1 MTSSQERLKDR
12 RLNLKV
18 TRNLEVRTKMSL
30 YDGIKYN
37 IKGVMLAFKTPKLLM
52 LGILRFFIVLI
63 FTLVLS
69 GLVLYWHDEILLMIW
84 KMPDSGWLVYVW
96 KIVSW
101 LLSIFLA
108 AIAMVLSYL
117 TAQLFFCV
125 FIMDYMS
132 RITEKIISGK
142 EVPFEQ
148 GSWISFFIYLV
159 KQEIPRAII
168 PVLISLIIMVLGLMT
183 PISPIIVIISSV
195 AAVVFLAWDNTDLV
209 PARRM
214 EPFNMRIKF
223 LRKHLMFHI
232 GFGLLFLIP
241 GLNILFLSFAPVGA
255 TLYYIEQEQ

>member
-1 MTSSQERLKDR
+1 
-12 RLNLKV
+12 
-18 TRNLEVRTKMSL
+18 MSAIKSFQKTLPIGSNAYEKRAEMDL

-37 IKGVMLAFKTPKLLM
+37 IKGTVLALKTPKLLV
-52 LGILRFFIVLI
+52 LGILRFFIVLL
-63 FTLVLS
+63 FTFVLS

-84 KMPDSGWLVYVW
+84 KMPDSGWLVFVW

-108 AIAMVLSYL
+108 AIAMVISYL
-117 TAQLFFCV
+117 IAQLLFCV

-132 RITEKIISGK
+132 RITEKIILGR
-142 EVPFEQ
+142 EVTFEQ
-148 GSWISFFIYLV
+148 GSWISFFFYLV

-168 PVLISLIIMVLGLMT
+168 PVLISLLIMVLGLMT
-183 PISPIIVIISSV
+183 PISPIIIVLSSV
-195 AAVVFLAWDNTDLV
+195 TAAVFLAWDNTDLV

-214 EPFNMRIKF
+214 EPFHVRITF
-223 LRKHLMFHI
+223 LRKHLLFHI

-255 TLYYIEQEQ
+255 TLYYLEKEQ